1 MSEWENVALG
11 DFGSFTNGINKDK
24 NAFGKGVPFVNLLD
38 IYGKESIS
46 REPAGLVQVT
56 ENEIKNY
63 DLKKGDILF
72 ARSSVKPEGVGQTCV
87 VLRNFDRIV
96 YSGFIIRYRQF
107 DQKIWYQYAKYCF
120 DNPIVRRSVLA
131 KSTVS
136 ANTNINQESLKTIT
150 VPLPPLPHQRKIA
163 RILNTVDSIIEKTEA
178 AIAKYKAIKQGM
190 MHDLFTRGI
199 DVKTGKLRPKFED
212 APELYK
218 ESELGCGSTS
228 LTNPI
233 PKEWEVKRLGAL
245 AKDGL
250 KNGYFKKP
258 EYVGWGYKLINVS
271 DLYQPYEIDINQ
283 KDVQRVFA
291 TANDYSKYEVQVGD
305 LFFTRSSLVLE
316 GIAHCNI
323 VLKLPE
329 PSVWECHVVRL
340 RPDKQKISPGYLGFY
355 CTTYEA
361 RLFFMSI
368 AKQVTMTTISQP
380 DIAKLPVCAP
390 TNINE
395 QKEIAKRLRSID
407 RHIQNEEIAKLK
419 YQKLKSGLMQDL
431 LTGKKE
437 VTPDPE
443 DYKEMEN

>member
-1 MSEWENVALG
+1 MNKTLEEIAVITYGKDYKKNPPGDNIPIYGTGGIMGYTSKPLNSGPSVLTGRKGSINKPFYVDG
-11 DFGSFTNGINKDK
+11 DFWNVDTIYCIKTTPIINTKWFYYNLCNK
-24 NAFGKGVPFVNLLD
+24 NLSILNEATGVP
-38 IYGKESIS
+38 
-46 REPAGLVQVT
+46 
-56 ENEIKNY
+56 
-63 DLKKGDILF
+63 
-72 ARSSVKPEGVGQTCV
+72 SVSTSALNK
-87 VLRNFDRIV
+87 L
-96 YSGFIIRYRQF
+96 QF
-107 DQKIWYQYAKYCF
+107 HYVDF
-120 DNPIVRRSVLA
+120 
-131 KSTVS
+131 
-136 ANTNINQESLKTIT
+136 
-150 VPLPPLPHQRKIA
+150 PHQRKIA
-163 RILNTVDSIIEKTEA
+163 RILTTVDSIIEKTEA

-199 DVKTGKLRPKFED
+199 DVKTGKLRPRFED

-218 ESELGCGSTS
+218 ETELGW
-228 LTNPI
+228 I
-233 PKEWEVKRLGAL
+233 PKEWEVKRLDEL
-245 AKDGL
+245 AKDCL

-283 KDVQRVFA
+283 KDVQRVYA
-291 TANDYSKYEVQVGD
+291 TTNDYSKYEVQVGD

-323 VLKLPE
+323 VLNLPE

-340 RPDKQKISPGYLGFY
+340 RPDKQKISPEYLGFY

-407 RHIQNEEIAKLK
+407 KHIRNEETSKLK

-437 VTPDPE
+437 VAPDPE
-443 DYKEMEN
+443 DYANDGEPV